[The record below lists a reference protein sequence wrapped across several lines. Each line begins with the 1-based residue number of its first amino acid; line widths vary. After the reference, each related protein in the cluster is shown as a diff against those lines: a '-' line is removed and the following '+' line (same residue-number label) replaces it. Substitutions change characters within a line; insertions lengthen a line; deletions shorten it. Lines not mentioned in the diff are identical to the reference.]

1 MCAGPELSESQFGLW
16 GPAVACFL
24 RAVPALTEPACPC
37 ALLRAWSP
45 EVALFCAGLEPG
57 EKSLFECWFAAVV
70 WFLSA
75 AETLNEALWTV
86 ASFPHV
92 APAPSTALTGS
103 GAP

>member
-1 MCAGPELSESQFGLW
+1 
-16 GPAVACFL
+16 
-24 RAVPALTEPACPC
+24 
-37 ALLRAWSP
+37 
-45 EVALFCAGLEPG
+45 LEPG
-57 EKSLFECWFAAVV
+57 EKSLFECLFRAVV

-92 APAPSTALTGS
+92 VPAPSTALSGS